1 MIKTAYMAHGCTPA
15 ILGEPL
21 VEEAVGAQRCGPVMP
36 SVHCSAKRC
45 GEGRIAELLHSGAG
59 TGDGGGAGRAR
70 GFARDHASPRQRN
83 MLDGVLEAHGRLAGI
98 ELTNTTHVDAPHLAA
113 ALQEGRGRKAD
124 PERRDQGP
132 LQGADRKPRR
142 VTPRGPAPV
151 ATKSRGT

>member
-1 MIKTAYMAHGCTPA
+1 MAHGCTPA

-21 VEEAVGAQRCGPVMP
+21 VEEAVGAQRCGPAIP

-98 ELTNTTHVDAPHLAA
+98 ELTNTTHVDAPPTWQRRCRKGAA
-113 ALQEGRGRKAD
+113 GRQILNGAIKGHCK
-124 PERRDQGP
+124 GP
-132 LQGADRKPRR
+132 IESR
-142 VTPRGPAPV
+142 VA
-151 ATKSRGT
+151 